1 MEKDFKYPKNIVER
15 LDVFERKFGIEDMN
29 VSVFQD
35 SWYDGDS
42 GVKVI
47 GEILAENLTENI
59 LIIITVHNED
69 GQIIGADFNEKIDAA
84 DFGGIYS
91 FSQSLRV
98 ASGENI
104 YKVRVYPVKNP
115 ASW

>member
-59 LIIITVHNED
+59 LIIITV
-69 GQIIGADFNEKIDAA
+69 A